1 MGQSMN
7 TVFNKNSLTLLKR
20 KLASWHR
27 LPVDEKTLFFEAAY
41 FLGIARLMVLLVPFK
56 RIAPSLGTLIQE
68 NDVSEETMTD
78 AKALKIGQAIAR
90 AVRYMPWESV
100 CLPQAIAAQRMLR
113 RRGLVWNLYLG
124 VAREDVGPGLKAHAW
139 LYSGSSI
146 LCGAQGHR
154 QFSVVSVFS
163 SERKFR

>member
-1 MGQSMN
+1 MN
-7 TVFNKNSLTLLKR
+7 TVFTNNPLTLLKR
-20 KLASWHR
+20 KLTLWHR
-27 LPVDEKTLFFEAAY
+27 LPLDEKALFFEAVY
-41 FLGIARLMVLLVPFK
+41 FLGVARLTVRFIPFK
-56 RIAPSLGTLIQE
+56 RIAPTLGTLIQQ

-113 RRGLVWNLYLG
+113 RRGLEWSLYLG

-139 LYSGSSI
+139 LRSGSSI
-146 LCGAQGHR
+146 LCGAQGHQ
-154 QFSVVSVFS
+154 QFSVVSVFA